1 MREPATLR
9 EHACHVTTSRRE
21 KQFAHLPAPLAG
33 ALDDREAWVVGTIL
47 RLQGTLRYMSAAA
60 RDEYVPLAARPFLK
74 PALGAYYQ
82 DVMDSLISGV

>member
-1 MREPATLR
+1 M
-9 EHACHVTTSRRE
+9 
-21 KQFAHLPAPLAG
+21 
-33 ALDDREAWVVGTIL
+33 VGTIL